1 MEARRLSRI
10 LWILA
15 GAALAACSGREENT
29 PDPVVVKDNPITISM
44 VTDSVSLA
52 TGDTVYFEFQVTP
65 YDADFKHDVG
75 AADCAV
81 RMHTEA
87 GSGDNWE
94 LVKIEPAPAYAGPG
108 RYRAFVADKCLR
120 TVYDGRLSFSLTD
133 RYGRSSRTGPAA
145 IHCETNQQVEDLL
158 ATGLTLVV
166 VETVGGEEPTCE
178 YVAHPPGCNGAGTK
192 NATKVPGRVTVYNGD
207 RVLYHSGGYLKDERG
222 MTIKIRGNTS
232 AYGAKKP
239 FKFKL
244 QKKGDMLGRGNDAKY
259 KDKEWTLLRYDNM
272 RTMVGFKVNE
282 LIGQQWTPAYRTV
295 NLVVNGYYRGLY
307 MLTEAVKRNTDCR
320 LNVDKTGYVIE
331 YDAYWWNEE
340 VYFTN
345 GWNYS
350 MAYTFKY
357 PDDEDVTD
365 EQISYITRFIG
376 EVEGRIRNAG
386 AYEQVIDVPSFAG
399 WLLACDI
406 LGNLDCA
413 GSNLF
418 LTKFDNTDKSKLMMA
433 NLWDFDSIY
442 QMNGN
447 WSNVHNYGAFYYPRL
462 LSNRNTAFKKEYLAR
477 WDAVAPT
484 IFDQVISFV
493 DTFAASEEAAALQ
506 ASIPLDKKRWGSSLH
521 SIRTNVNT
529 AKNWFSSRKPWLE
542 SAMNSLR

>member
-1 MEARRLSRI
+1 M
-10 LWILA
+10 
-15 GAALAACSGREENT
+15 
-29 PDPVVVKDNPITISM
+29 
-44 VTDSVSLA
+44 
-52 TGDTVYFEFQVTP
+52 
-65 YDADFKHDVG
+65 
-75 AADCAV
+75 
-81 RMHTEA
+81 
-87 GSGDNWE
+87 
-94 LVKIEPAPAYAGPG
+94 
-108 RYRAFVADKCLR
+108 
-120 TVYDGRLSFSLTD
+120 
-133 RYGRSSRTGPAA
+133 
-145 IHCETNQQVEDLL
+145 
-158 ATGLTLVV
+158 
-166 VETVGGEEPTCE
+166 
-178 YVAHPPGCNGAGTK
+178 
-192 NATKVPGRVTVYNGD
+192 YNGD

-259 KDKEWTLLRYDNM
+259 KDKEWTLLRYDDM

-282 LIGQQWTPAYRTV
+282 LIGQQWTPAYRIV
-295 NLVVNGYYRGLY
+295 NLVVNGDYRGLY

-521 SIRTNVNT
+521 SIRTDVNT